1 MSALLPSALNFA
13 AFQAC
18 WFASILG
25 AAAGTAWLGPVAVGL
40 WMAAHLPS
48 LGHERGVEWRLLPI
62 AAALGWAVDSLLAAG
77 GWLAFPVAAPAWGS
91 PIWMMAL
98 WVSFAATLS
107 RSLGWLN
114 GRYAGA
120 ALLGLIG
127 GPAAYYAGAQLG
139 AVALPQGLVSALN
152 VGFAWALALPAL
164 LAARAALLQRCPPAA
179 AKQASA

>member
-25 AAAGTAWLGPVAVGL
+25 AAAGAAWLGPVAVGL

-48 LGHERGVEWRLLPI
+48 LGNERGVEWRMLLL
-62 AAALGWAVDSLLAAG
+62 AAALGWVVDSLLAAG

-98 WVSFAATLS
+98 WVGFAATLS

-114 GRYAGA
+114 GRYAVA
-120 ALLGLIG
+120 ALLGLVG
-127 GPAAYYAGAQLG
+127 GPAAYYTGARLG
-139 AVALPQGLVSALN
+139 AVELPQGWVSALN
-152 VGFAWALALPAL
+152 VGLAWALALPAL
-164 LAARAALLQRCPPAA
+164 LVARSALLRRCASAP
-179 AKQASA
+179 AKQVSA